1 MQNARINYVTAIL
14 QYVLKEAI
22 YIKEKERE
30 INDMRKEEGESIVPL
45 FIYIFQ
51 VIIDF
56 INAWYVLH
64 FVTTKIVS
72 TNSLSIVM
80 TQTRSVICE
89 CLVRHSISMTHLE
102 CFHSDCGIISLRGWR
117 TVTVT

>member
-1 MQNARINYVTAIL
+1 MQNARIKYVTAIL
-14 QYVLKEAI
+14 QYVLNEAL

-30 INDMRKEEGESIVPL
+30 INDRRKEEGESIVPL

-56 INAWYVLH
+56 ISAWYFLH

-72 TNSLSIVM
+72 TNSLGSIYF
-80 TQTRSVICE
+80 
-89 CLVRHSISMTHLE
+89 ISRDQQILDP
-102 CFHSDCGIISLRGWR
+102 FPS
-117 TVTVT
+117 